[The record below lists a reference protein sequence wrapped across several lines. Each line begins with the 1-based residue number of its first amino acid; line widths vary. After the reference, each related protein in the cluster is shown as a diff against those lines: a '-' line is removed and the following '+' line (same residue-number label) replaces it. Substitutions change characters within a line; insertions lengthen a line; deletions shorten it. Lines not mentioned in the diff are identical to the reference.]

1 MFSAVCMALDKY
13 ILDFS
18 FLVLFSH
25 NDALA
30 IVNGI
35 YSLIRKGF

>member
-1 MFSAVCMALDKY
+1 MFSPVCIALDNY

-18 FLVLFSH
+18 FLVLFSY
-25 NDALA
+25 NEALA

-35 YSLIRKGF
+35 YSVIKKRF